1 MLYYVGYLDEK
12 NSRVPTQSTM
22 CINLYTVNVLNLLF
36 APSVAI
42 YSLNMSNIYM
52 WINAK

>member
-1 MLYYVGYLDEK
+1 MLYYVGYLDER
-12 NSRVPTQSTM
+12 NNRVPTQSTM
-22 CINLYTVNVLNLLF
+22 CINLDTVNVFNLLFVF

-42 YSLNMSNIYM
+42 YPVNTFM